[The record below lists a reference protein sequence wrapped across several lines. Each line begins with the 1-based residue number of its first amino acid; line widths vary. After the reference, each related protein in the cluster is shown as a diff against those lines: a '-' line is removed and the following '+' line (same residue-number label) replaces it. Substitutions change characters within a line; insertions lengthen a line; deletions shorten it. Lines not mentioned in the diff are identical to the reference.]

1 MLVRIQHPRSVTN
14 PLRLN
19 KIAFSDEKFFTLDG
33 PIKGTGF
40 HLSSAEPRQQKPFG
54 GRSLFVWMCLTAC
67 RLSLYIWPE
76 KMKNS
81 KIDGEEFSR
90 VLENEFPHEEAN
102 VSYED
107 NWSVHRCEETADVWT
122 SLHMESLNTPPNSAD
137 LNMAEKVN
145 TIISNHVYE
154 NGKQYTSIPTL
165 RNAIKDAVKRFNES
179 GKAAQMH
186 KKFTK
191 KLVVRM
197 GNVVKS
203 GGERQPDRWAEV
215 IE

>member
-1 MLVRIQHPRSVTN
+1 
-14 PLRLN
+14 
-19 KIAFSDEKFFTLDG
+19 
-33 PIKGTGF
+33 
-40 HLSSAEPRQQKPFG
+40 
-54 GRSLFVWMCLTAC
+54 
-67 RLSLYIWPE
+67 
-76 KMKNS
+76 
-81 KIDGEEFSR
+81 
-90 VLENEFPHEEAN
+90 
-102 VSYED
+102 
-107 NWSVHRCEETADVWT
+107 
-122 SLHMESLNTPPNSAD
+122 
-137 LNMAEKVN
+137 MAEKVN
-145 TIISNHVYE
+145 AIISNHVYE

-191 KLVVRM
+191 KWVVRM